1 MKTNPLKQGAIII
14 NMEAIGTVCPD
25 MVFRRATELR
35 LIYGN
40 TSISVSREECNL
52 ARHELTGES
61 EDEDID
67 FVIESAP
74 ESSRWDPVHGSDGS
88 MAWKA
93 PSEDE
98 DEEGHSDSARLV
110 EEGIREAE
118 HDLMLQAAR
127 IYRM

>member
-52 ARHELTGES
+52 ARHMLTGEPA
-61 EDEDID
+61 DEDND
-67 FVIESAP
+67 AAIESAP
-74 ESSRWDPVHGSDGS
+74 ESSRWDPVHGSEGCI
-88 MAWKA
+88 AWRA
-93 PSEDE
+93 CSEDE

-127 IYRM
+127 IHRS